1 MQLNVYTGLFKKYP
15 ALLLCPNFQ
24 TRKRL
29 IARCDKKWCKNKLV
43 PEVDDPRTSSIGRVH
58 YEITQWFDI
67 AIVWNAIIIYE
78 LQYHSRLM
86 GHRCHRR
93 TSPEWFLR
101 RIFETQLWPPALG
114 KFPCS
119 AHCSRGARQRTA
131 TFDSKNLSHEN
142 IKNLLLVYID
152 VLPFSVVP
160 QPDTVSALIWSRF
173 LNWMLP
179 TGKQIGLTE
188 S

>member
-1 MQLNVYTGLFKKYP
+1 MMQKQTCSGGWWPRDKLN
-15 ALLLCPNFQ
+15 
-24 TRKRL
+24 
-29 IARCDKKWCKNKLV
+29 W
-43 PEVDDPRTSSIGRVH
+43 TSSLRIHTV
-58 YEITQWFDI
+58 IFDI

-78 LQYHSRLM
+78 LQFYSRLM
-86 GHRCHRR
+86 GRRCHRR

-119 AHCSRGARQRTA
+119 AHCSQGARQRTA

-142 IKNLLLVYID
+142 IKNLSSLKLTF
-152 VLPFSVVP
+152 LPFSVVP

-188 S
+188 SWKILIKQFLVQK